1 MKSPDAKIYLQ
12 QRSNNDD
19 WLPGLWTASCTGHVK
34 AGESPDQA
42 AKRELEEELGL
53 GCLPVYL
60 FKFLAPRIESGARV
74 EYEMNYVYECTAVED
89 PVIDRREVEQMK
101 LLSIEECSAFFATKR
116 NEITPDSI
124 VAYEKFCELISSR
137 EAS

>member
-1 MKSPDAKIYLQ
+1 M
-12 QRSNNDD
+12 
-19 WLPGLWTASCTGHVK
+19 
-34 AGESPDQA
+34 
-42 AKRELEEELGL
+42 
-53 GCLPVYL
+53 